1 MLMYIFISVF
11 FITAHCFLIL
21 TIIFNYSR
29 KYTMPSFDTVSE
41 LDMHEV
47 TNAIDQAKR
56 ELGNRWDFKNV
67 DATISVENEKV
78 VFSAEQ
84 EFQLEQLI
92 EILKMAFAKRGLDV
106 RSLSESSDSKLGKQV
121 KRSYDIRQGIDQPNA
136 RKMVKLIKEEKLK
149 VQVAIQGDKLRVT
162 GKKRDDLQQ
171 VMSFLKASDIDVP
184 LQFNNFR
191 D

>member
-1 MLMYIFISVF
+1 
-11 FITAHCFLIL
+11 
-21 TIIFNYSR
+21 
-29 KYTMPSFDTVSE
+29 MPSFDTVSE
-41 LDMHEV
+41 VDMHEV

-67 DATISVENEKV
+67 DVDIVLENDKV

-84 EFQLEQLI
+84 DFQLEQLI
-92 EILKMAFAKRGLDV
+92 EMLQMAFSRRGVDV
-106 RSLSESSDSKLGKQV
+106 RALCEAGDSKAGKLV
-121 KRSYDIRQGIDQPNA
+121 KRSFDIKQGIDTLLA
-136 RKMVKLIKEEKLK
+136 KKMVKLIKESKIK
-149 VQVAIQGDKLRVT
+149 VQAAIQGEKVRVT

-171 VMSFLKASDIDVP
+171 VMTLLRESEEINIP

>member
-1 MLMYIFISVF
+1 
-11 FITAHCFLIL
+11 
-21 TIIFNYSR
+21 
-29 KYTMPSFDTVSE
+29 MPSFDTVSE

-67 DATISVENEKV
+67 TADIVADKDKV
-78 VFSAEQ
+78 TFSAEQ
-84 EFQLEQLI
+84 DFQLEQLI

-106 RSLSESSDSKLGKQV
+106 RSLSESADSKAGKLV
-121 KRSYDIRQGIDQPNA
+121 KRNYDIKQGIDQDSA
-136 RKMVKLIKEEKLK
+136 RKMVKLIKEAKLK

-162 GKKRDDLQQ
+162 GKKRDDLQE
-171 VMSFLKASDIDVP
+171 VMRFLKESEQLDLP